1 MKNKTRKKSSLLQGS
16 VISPSPTS
24 LSGQRDSPELLSSP
38 GRIKTYLVDEQMK
51 DDRKNL
57 RSLKLVFTLKNK
69 MIDKRLLLKT
79 MK

>member
-1 MKNKTRKKSSLLQGS
+1 MKNKTRKKSSLLRGS

-51 DDRKNL
+51 DDRKKPTEL
-57 RSLKLVFTLKNK
+57 EISIYTKKK
-69 MIDKRLLLKT
+69 
-79 MK
+79 